1 MQLCT
6 RGRIHIFKYLEMEAI
21 KEDRKRGIIEGGD
34 CRRMLPRKPS
44 TLPDARFSAYDPRRK
59 RYTVHDNSS
68 SSNSGYNGN
77 IVNNTATA
85 PTASPQPPPPPPPP
99 PPASVVS
106 NSSSVVDGGP
116 DIRWPVSNSHHSNGH
131 TPSAEIA
138 PPAFSPLN
146 PPAQTQVICHM
157 LSAVFNI

>member
-21 KEDRKRGIIEGGD
+21 KEDRKRGILESGD

-44 TLPDARFSAYDPRRK
+44 TLPDTRFSAYDPRRK

-68 SSNSGYNGN
+68 SVYNGN
-77 IVNNTATA
+77 IVNTGANTA

-99 PPASVVS
+99 PPASVS
-106 NSSSVVDGGP
+106 SSSSVVDGPP
-116 DIRWPVSNSHHSNGH
+116 DMRWPVSNSHHSNGH

-138 PPAFSPLN
+138 PPAFSSLN
-146 PPAQTQVICHM
+146 PPAQTQV
-157 LSAVFNI
+157 